1 MIGFSISN
9 KENKKENIETIKPEI
24 AEEKPVRS
32 VVTVHFINGREY
44 PYYNDMFDLK
54 VGDVVYVDGKFAGIP
69 GRVTEVTTKFKVSL
83 DFYKRVLSKLSF
95 DFHGEFKNT
104 ACFVACANPD
114 VLNIEQVR
122 SWYFPPRE
130 EKEKFFIG
138 DGYTVPLDN
147 MLDCEDFDGDEFD
160 EAIDIFNERK
170 VKFVTVKN
178 GKGYAIVK
186 RNKPHLVEFEYKNG
200 VISNLLCDCIKP
212 GLCDHSLAVCIAMDT
227 LIKNG
232 IDKENLEFSAIDINE
247 FLKITSYTNKDFS
260 VKI

>member
-1 MIGFSISN
+1 MIGFSILN
-9 KENKKENIETIKPEI
+9 KENKKETTEIIKPEI

-44 PYYNDMFDLK
+44 PYYNDMFNLK
-54 VGDVVYVDGKFAGIP
+54 VDDIVYVDGKLAGIP

-83 DFYKRVLSKLSF
+83 DFYKKVIAKLNL

-104 ACFVACANPD
+104 ACFVACTNPD
-114 VLNIEQVR
+114 VLNIEQVK
-122 SWYFPPRE
+122 SWYFSPRE
-130 EKEKFFIG
+130 EKEEFFVG
-138 DGYTVPLDN
+138 DGYTVNLDN
-147 MLDCEDFDGDEFD
+147 IPACDDYKDDELDD
-160 EAIDIFNERK
+160 AADIFNERD

-212 GLCDHSLAVCIAMDT
+212 GLCAHSFAVCFAMDIMT
-227 LIKNG
+227 KNG
-232 IDKENLEFSAIDINE
+232 IDRAEANFTALDANE
-247 FLKITSYTNKDFS
+247 FFEIVSYTDKDFS